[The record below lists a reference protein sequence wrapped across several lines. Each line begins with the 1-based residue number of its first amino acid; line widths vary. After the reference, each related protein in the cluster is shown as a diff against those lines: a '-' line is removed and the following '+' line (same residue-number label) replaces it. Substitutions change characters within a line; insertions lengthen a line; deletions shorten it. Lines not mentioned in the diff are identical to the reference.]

1 MTSTKP
7 RLVHVTTTD
16 VSLDW
21 LLSPQLT
28 AFREEGFNVTAV
40 SAPGPH
46 VEAIEELG
54 IRHVPI
60 RSFTRRMDPFADI
73 RAARELHGVLGDI
86 GPHILHTHNPKPG
99 VIGRIVGRRRGV
111 PVVVNTVHGLYTQP
125 SDHPARRGAVYAA
138 EAVAMRFSDVELVQ
152 NIEDVRTLRQLGA
165 PRDKL
170 IHLGN
175 GIDLSR
181 FSRST
186 STRARGLR
194 LRRTLGISPDAVV
207 IGIVARLVHEKGY
220 PEFFAAVDD
229 LKRAGYETA
238 EFVVVGPH
246 EPGKSDSVD
255 REMIRRAEKNG
266 VHFLGQRNDLQD
278 IYPAFDIF
286 VLPSHREGFPRA
298 AMEASAMGVPIIA
311 TDIRGCRQVVSDGF
325 TGTLV
330 PVKDSRAL
338 ARAIAQLIDS
348 PGTRNAMSIA
358 ATRRAK
364 LRFDQNKV
372 IELTLSVY
380 RNQLR
385 AAGFVGPQPEPIIN
399 LRYTNSISLVDT
411 PASKRDAVDAAA

>member
-1 MTSTKP
+1 MTSTTP

-21 LLSPQLT
+21 LLSPQLA
-28 AFREEGFNVTAV
+28 AFREEGFEVTAV

-46 VEAIEELG
+46 VDAIEELG

-60 RSFTRRMDPFADI
+60 RDFTRRMDPFADM
-73 RAARELHGVLGDI
+73 RAARELHGVLGELE
-86 GPHILHTHNPKPG
+86 PHILHTHNPKPG

-111 PVVVNTVHGLYTQP
+111 PVVVNTVHGLYAQP
-125 SDHPARRGAVYAA
+125 TDRRTRKTAVYAA
-138 EAVAMRFSDVELVQ
+138 EAVAMRFSDIELVQ
-152 NIEDVRTLRQLGA
+152 NIEDLRTLRQLGA
-165 PRDKL
+165 PREKL

-181 FSRST
+181 FNRST
-186 STRARGLR
+186 GSRARGLR
-194 LRRTLGISPDAVV
+194 WRRSIGIAPDAVV
-207 IGIVARLVHEKGY
+207 VGIVARLVYEKGY
-220 PEFFAAVDD
+220 REFFAAVDD
-229 LKRAGYETA
+229 LRRAGYDTA
-238 EFVVVGPH
+238 EFVVVGPM
-246 EPGKSDSVD
+246 EDGKADVVD
-255 REMIRRAEKNG
+255 DAMIHGAKANG
-266 VHFLGQRNDLQD
+266 VHFLGQQDSLEDL
-278 IYPAFDIF
+278 YPAFDIF

-298 AMEASAMGVPIIA
+298 AMEASAMGIPIIA

-330 PVKDSRAL
+330 PVGDSRAL

-348 PGTRNAMSIA
+348 PGTRHAMSIA

-372 IELTLSVY
+372 IDLTLGVY

-399 LRYTNSISLVDT
+399 LRYADSISLVDT
-411 PASKRDAVDAAA
+411 PASKRAAAETAA